1 MTKIGKTAL
10 VVVDVQQGFLD
21 ESWGPTTNHPGC
33 ETNVERLLQAW
44 AERDLPVVV
53 VRHDSGKPDSPL
65 HPTHPGNAL
74 IAPVAGAPAD
84 LLVTKSVNSA
94 FYGTP
99 DLEAW
104 LRAAGIDQIVVCGIQ
119 TNMCVETTARMGGNL
134 GFDVVVRPRRDPN
147 LRPLRAGRHGRAGR
161 NPDAGH
167 RHQPPWRGL
176 RPHRLDR
183 RAHRRAKPIADREV
197 SRRRSLGPH
206 QACRRDGPA
215 LDRVAGQA
223 ETRGP

>member
-33 ETNVERLLQAW
+33 EINVERLLQAW

-119 TNMCVETTARMGGNL
+119 TNMCVGPLPGWAATSASMLSYPSTRPEPSTSRGRTARSC
-134 GFDVVVRPRRDPN
+134 
-147 LRPLRAGRHGRAGR
+147 RPL
-161 NPDAGH
+161 P
-167 RHQPPWRGL
+167 
-176 RPHRLDR
+176 
-183 RAHRRAKPIADREV
+183 
-197 SRRRSLGPH
+197 
-206 QACRRDGPA
+206 
-215 LDRVAGQA
+215 
-223 ETRGP
+223 